1 MFLSL
6 TNWRAVPS
14 TPCAASTLCPAT
26 TADLCRVLQSE
37 DGCAVAW
44 LRAAVLCWPSSCVSR
59 HRALKLAVDCWPI
72 AVVHTSI
79 RACGTWWPTAFRVAL
94 WAHHNVLAQK
104 MVPDSM
110 RHDVAWLVV
119 VIDGNSSL
127 ALIWPFV
134 GQDRTIDPIWPW
146 TCPSCCMHHLSSAAR
161 NHRRHPALMRLVH
174 WLLPTERDHTAHE
187 RAVP

>member
-14 TPCAASTLCPAT
+14 TPCAASTPCTASTLCPAT

-59 HRALKLAVDCWPI
+59 HRVL
-72 AVVHTSI
+72 
-79 RACGTWWPTAFRVAL
+79 AFRVAL

-104 MVPDSM
+104 MVSDSM
-110 RHDVAWLVV
+110 HHDVAWLVV

-161 NHRRHPALMRLVH
+161 NHRRHPALMHLVH